1 MRKIS
6 GIFFALLIVMLPLC
20 LTGCM
25 NAAELKER
33 TIIKMVGVDMDGEEY
48 LLTML
53 QFSPQA
59 QSGEKTSESQSLVIQ
74 TKGRSI
80 SEAVDQVS
88 HYNGNK
94 VFFGNSSFLVVGE
107 KAAEQGLEGVLNFFN
122 SNHEVSP
129 ELYVV
134 MAQGQAEEV
143 IRAQSGEGSTPTQL
157 KSMVQQGQ
165 KNGLLGRPT
174 LKDVMNRL
182 QSDRAEPY
190 LPLIET
196 VSSENE
202 EKKLKISGMAVFRDG
217 KLKDTLSVEE
227 AKGVLWATDELAR
240 AIITVDFGED
250 KASRAS
256 VELDNSKTKAKVR
269 LERGKPVLDL
279 SIQSEGSVHEVSF
292 DRGGGTEIGE
302 LEEIQNEVAGQ
313 IKETVQHTIDKVL
326 LEEKC
331 DVFRYSEFIKKY
343 EPEYWK
349 ENQQDWDKVIDQMT
363 INISVDC
370 RIDHPGLESKHFQVD
385 SKAT

>member
-1 MRKIS
+1 
-6 GIFFALLIVMLPLC
+6 
-20 LTGCM
+20 
-25 NAAELKER
+25 
-33 TIIKMVGVDMDGEEY
+33 
-48 LLTML
+48 
-53 QFSPQA
+53 
-59 QSGEKTSESQSLVIQ
+59 
-74 TKGRSI
+74 
-80 SEAVDQVS
+80 
-88 HYNGNK
+88 
-94 VFFGNSSFLVVGE
+94 
-107 KAAEQGLEGVLNFFN
+107 
-122 SNHEVSP
+122 
-129 ELYVV
+129 
-134 MAQGQAEEV
+134 
-143 IRAQSGEGSTPTQL
+143 
-157 KSMVQQGQ
+157 
-165 KNGLLGRPT
+165 
-174 LKDVMNRL
+174 
-182 QSDRAEPY
+182 
-190 LPLIET
+190 
-196 VSSENE
+196 
-202 EKKLKISGMAVFRDG
+202 MAVFRDG
-217 KLKDTLSVEE
+217 KLKDTLSIEE

>member
-6 GIFFALLIVMLPLC
+6 GIFFALLIVLLPLC

-217 KLKDTLSVEE
+217 KLKDTLSIEE

-313 IKETVQHTIDKVL
+313 IKATVQHTIDKVL
-326 LEEKC
+326 LKEKC

-349 ENQQDWDKVIDQMT
+349 ENQQDWDEVIDQMT

>member
-1 MRKIS
+1 MRKIN
-6 GIFFALLIVMLPLC
+6 GIFFALLIVLLPLC

-217 KLKDTLSVEE
+217 RLKD
-227 AKGVLWATDELAR
+227 
-240 AIITVDFGED
+240 
-250 KASRAS
+250 
-256 VELDNSKTKAKVR
+256 
-269 LERGKPVLDL
+269 
-279 SIQSEGSVHEVSF
+279 
-292 DRGGGTEIGE
+292 
-302 LEEIQNEVAGQ
+302 
-313 IKETVQHTIDKVL
+313 
-326 LEEKC
+326 
-331 DVFRYSEFIKKY
+331 
-343 EPEYWK
+343 
-349 ENQQDWDKVIDQMT
+349 
-363 INISVDC
+363 
-370 RIDHPGLESKHFQVD
+370 
-385 SKAT
+385 

>member
-6 GIFFALLIVMLPLC
+6 GIFLALLIVLLPLC

-107 KAAEQGLEGVLNFFN
+107 KTAEQGLEGVLNFFN

-217 KLKDTLSVEE
+217 KLKDTLSIEE

-256 VELDNSKTKAKVR
+256 VELDNSKTKAKIR
-269 LERGKPVLDL
+269 LERGKPVLNHFH
-279 SIQSEGSVHEVSF
+279 SSQKEVCMRSAL
-292 DRGGGTEIGE
+292 TAAA
-302 LEEIQNEVAGQ
+302 VP
-313 IKETVQHTIDKVL
+313 K
-326 LEEKC
+326 
-331 DVFRYSEFIKKY
+331 
-343 EPEYWK
+343 
-349 ENQQDWDKVIDQMT
+349 
-363 INISVDC
+363 
-370 RIDHPGLESKHFQVD
+370 LES
-385 SKAT
+385 

>member
-1 MRKIS
+1 M
-6 GIFFALLIVMLPLC
+6 
-20 LTGCM
+20 
-25 NAAELKER
+25 
-33 TIIKMVGVDMDGEEY
+33 
-48 LLTML
+48 
-53 QFSPQA
+53 
-59 QSGEKTSESQSLVIQ
+59 
-74 TKGRSI
+74 
-80 SEAVDQVS
+80 S

-202 EKKLKISGMAVFRDG
+202 EKEAENFGNGGVSG
-217 KLKDTLSVEE
+217 
-227 AKGVLWATDELAR
+227 W
-240 AIITVDFGED
+240 
-250 KASRAS
+250 
-256 VELDNSKTKAKVR
+256 KTQR
-269 LERGKPVLDL
+269 
-279 SIQSEGSVHEVSF
+279 
-292 DRGGGTEIGE
+292 
-302 LEEIQNEVAGQ
+302 
-313 IKETVQHTIDKVL
+313 
-326 LEEKC
+326 
-331 DVFRYSEFIKKY
+331 
-343 EPEYWK
+343 
-349 ENQQDWDKVIDQMT
+349 
-363 INISVDC
+363 
-370 RIDHPGLESKHFQVD
+370 HPFH
-385 SKAT
+385 

>member
-1 MRKIS
+1 
-6 GIFFALLIVMLPLC
+6 
-20 LTGCM
+20 M

-217 KLKDTLSVEE
+217 KLKDTLSIEE

-250 KASRAS
+250 KACLLYTSRC
-256 VELDNSKTKAKVR
+256 V
-269 LERGKPVLDL
+269 
-279 SIQSEGSVHEVSF
+279 
-292 DRGGGTEIGE
+292 
-302 LEEIQNEVAGQ
+302 
-313 IKETVQHTIDKVL
+313 
-326 LEEKC
+326 
-331 DVFRYSEFIKKY
+331 
-343 EPEYWK
+343 
-349 ENQQDWDKVIDQMT
+349 
-363 INISVDC
+363 
-370 RIDHPGLESKHFQVD
+370 
-385 SKAT
+385 